1 MMWQRADCD
10 TERVDAPGPR
20 GRLIMGDALSLDLN
34 EYYEKVQC
42 VYIDPPFFTGDRFT
56 YRLRIGES
64 GWLTGKRCIEL
75 PAFDDYPQSGR
86 ESYLGFL
93 REMIHLARKLLTPS
107 GSFFL
112 HVDWRTSAHARLLCD
127 SIFGEEQFRNEIV
140 WSYQTG
146 GRSVRHFSRKH
157 DTILF
162 YARSKD
168 HYFDITRVPV
178 SRKTE
183 RTNHLKRHVD
193 EKGRSYRSITTG
205 GKTYIYYDD
214 EPSYPDDVWSDLS
227 HMQQK
232 DPQRTGYPTQ
242 KPVALMDRI
251 LLCSTKPGDLVA
263 DLCCGSGTTLVS
275 AASNGRRFLGVDIG
289 RSAFSA
295 SRKRLSGA
303 AVTCLAPQTGLPLML
318 DAAVEAGIGYYD
330 VQLNAYTLP
339 GDMMKR
345 LDAAR
350 AVGLET
356 VDQWYA
362 GLINGGEFVV
372 YASAVRQRQT
382 PRLETRLQIP
392 LLRGTVAIMV
402 IDVLGNRSLW
412 APVRGV

>member
-64 GWLTGKRCIEL
+64 GWLTGKRFIEL

-157 DTILF
+157 DIILF
-162 YARSKD
+162 YAKSKD
-168 HYFDITRVPV
+168 HFFDITKVP
-178 SRKTE
+178 SSKKTE

-251 LLCSTKPGDLVA
+251 LLCSTRPGDLVA

-275 AASNGRRFLGVDIG
+275 AAANGRRFLGVDIG

-318 DAAVEAGIGYYD
+318 DAAVEPGIGYYD

-345 LDAAR
+345 LDAAC
-350 AVGLET
+350 AAGLET

-372 YASAVRQRQT
+372 YASSVRQRHT

-412 APVRGV
+412 APARSV